1 MPNVSHR
8 VKILQFLSATQVAI
22 ALKWKEEVTTSFE
35 SSDSDSQDEWSD
47 ISCDSSSIFS
57 RTNSMVIS
65 PRSPHSPMFSASSMD
80 VNSNSDDTIST
91 VELISTPYQRVMRVI
106 ERLHE
111 DVEAIQVLDRPGVLV
126 PKFPQLQLLHH
137 FAEHRPAQFRKK
149 LRVDPHIFDDI
160 LEEISDH
167 TIFQNRSN
175 NKQLPI
181 SIQLA
186 IFLFRAGHYGN
197 ACTPDDVAQWAG
209 VSIGTVNNCTHRV
222 MAALLDQHDQFIYIP
237 DVHSED
243 MRKARAFAESRS
255 CHAWRNGIFA
265 ADGSAINLHE
275 RPGMFSDGF
284 YD

>member
-1 MPNVSHR
+1 MDV
-8 VKILQFLSATQVAI
+8 
-22 ALKWKEEVTTSFE
+22 
-35 SSDSDSQDEWSD
+35 DSD
-47 ISCDSSSIFS
+47 
-57 RTNSMVIS
+57 T
-65 PRSPHSPMFSASSMD
+65 
-80 VNSNSDDTIST
+80 DDTIST
-91 VELISTPYQRVMRVI
+91 IELISVPYKKVMRVI
-106 ERLHE
+106 EKLRE
-111 DVEAIQVLDRPGVLV
+111 DIEAIRVLDRPGVPV

-137 FAEHRPAQFRKK
+137 FAEYRPAQFRKK

-167 TIFQNRSN
+167 TVFQNRSN

-209 VSIGTVNNCTHRV
+209 VSVGTVNNCTHRV
-222 MAALLDQHDQFIYIP
+222 MAALLDQHDRFIYIP

-243 MRKARAFAESRS
+243 MRKARVFAESRS
-255 CHAWRNGIFA
+255 CHAWRNGVFA

-284 YD
+284 YDRKSNFSLNCQVRMSQ